1 MRGKKMDGFPTR
13 EQALKDFFESWSCQ
27 EEIEYIPLEE
37 AAWRVTARALH
48 SVNTLPVVRS
58 SACDGIAVDAARF
71 AGGVPDYTGWKL
83 GEDFVRADT
92 GDDFDDRFDAV
103 IPIEEADLE
112 GDRLVFLSP
121 DLDIKPGSN
130 VNPRGSTIQEGEL
143 LVGANLPLRPV
154 DLAALAMGGI
164 AVVPVRKRPKVAF
177 LPTGSELVP
186 PQVRPARGQNVDTN
200 SVMVRHQLVRM
211 GAEPLIFPITSDDPE
226 ALRRRL
232 REALAMADLVILNA
246 GTARGGEDFSVSL
259 LEEEGK
265 LIHHYVSAAPG
276 RPMALAVIDGKPVIN
291 LPGPSLAAFF
301 GMNWCVRAVIN
312 RFLHLPMQRRP
323 RIRGVLMEDI
333 RTNPNMAILC
343 KLRVEAED
351 GEYRFYPLSF
361 HSGTM
366 PQCLT
371 SSAMYVS
378 DVGESLLEKGTVI
391 EAELLRDA
399 SCLEGGE

>member
-1 MRGKKMDGFPTR
+1 M
-13 EQALKDFFESWSCQ
+13 
-27 EEIEYIPLEE
+27 
-37 AAWRVTARALH
+37 
-48 SVNTLPVVRS
+48 
-58 SACDGIAVDAARF
+58 
-71 AGGVPDYTGWKL
+71 
-83 GEDFVRADT
+83 
-92 GDDFDDRFDAV
+92 
-103 IPIEEADLE
+103 
-112 GDRLVFLSP
+112 
-121 DLDIKPGSN
+121 
-130 VNPRGSTIQEGEL
+130 
-143 LVGANLPLRPV
+143 
-154 DLAALAMGGI
+154 
-164 AVVPVRKRPKVAF
+164 
-177 LPTGSELVP
+177 
-186 PQVRPARGQNVDTN
+186 
-200 SVMVRHQLVRM
+200 RM